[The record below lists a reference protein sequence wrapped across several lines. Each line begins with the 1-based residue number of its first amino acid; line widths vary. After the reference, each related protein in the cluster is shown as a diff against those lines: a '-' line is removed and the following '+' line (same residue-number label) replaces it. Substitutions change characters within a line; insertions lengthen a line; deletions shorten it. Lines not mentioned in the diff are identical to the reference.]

1 MAKYQIKDVK
11 CGIVDGGVGPCGPGM
26 DVAVVEV
33 ELLSDEGKTLF
44 LSLAECEGIPNM
56 YKTDASTFEKH
67 FEDPIDEAFFEE
79 LNATG
84 YIDGLGCSYE
94 EFFEESDFE
103 FYQEFRYLTYIA
115 RSAREDAEKFM
126 AETKGK
132 CFGDF
137 EIPKSDQEEDWEYE
151 KECEEG
157 EE

>member
-1 MAKYQIKDVK
+1 
-11 CGIVDGGVGPCGPGM
+11 M

-67 FEDPIDEAFFEE
+67 FEDPIDEAFFE
-79 LNATG
+79 
-84 YIDGLGCSYE
+84 
-94 EFFEESDFE
+94 

-115 RSAREDAEKFM
+115 RSAREDVEKFM

-137 EIPKSDQEEDWEYE
+137 EIPKSDLEEDWEYE